1 MKKMYLFLRNLYRT
15 VKFIYKN
22 GNVKFLGFKYFLL
35 GLCNESKA
43 ILITIFPALIVY
55 FLEKSQIKIGYIII
69 LIYSLSMFI
78 LGILIEYFQVIVE
91 VSNIDRYNKLKLFL
105 NQKTMRLK
113 YEDFI
118 SYNRYLN
125 FEKAVDGIYE
135 ANDVDFYL
143 ISTVIPKTITILLL
157 SYVFIQLNVFLYFF
171 VLFTIFIVFIFE
183 KKIENNNYKYEKLKT
198 DSKRKINYLESLMF
212 NLSSF
217 KEIQLYAM
225 NKFLSTEYKESYS
238 KIIKINHNKSIKE
251 LIIDVFTTII
261 GIIRSIL
268 IYVVAVLNYNVTIY
282 SIAAFTIYVNAVKQ
296 LTYTLYQLISIT
308 KSIYS
313 VSLYYD
319 DYKKYLELEE
329 NPRLTKEMTL
339 SNTMNRI
346 VFSNVSFKYPNSNK
360 YALKNISF
368 EVKSNEKITIV
379 GDNGAGKSTIINLL
393 LGFYE
398 PTEGDIFINGINIKE
413 LNYINVSKEIMSVF
427 QEITLLPYSVKEN
440 ISFEIND
447 DKEKVERTL
456 EKVGLL
462 NKVRELK
469 NGANT
474 YYTKLFSDEGVEFSG
489 GELQRLAIARAI
501 YKEGS
506 CAILDEPTSS
516 LDPIKEYEIF
526 KIVNDL
532 LIKEKCIFI
541 SHRMSSSKF
550 SDKII
555 VLEKGEIEEMGTHEE
570 LIRNKKLY
578 YEMFT
583 RQASYYES

>member
-1 MKKMYLFLRNLYRT
+1 MKKMFMFLRNLYRT

-22 GNVKFLGFKYFLL
+22 GNVKLLGLKYFLL
-35 GLCNESKA
+35 GLCNEAKT

-55 FLEKSQIKIGYIII
+55 FLEKSQINVGYIVI
-69 LIYSLSMFI
+69 LIYSLLMFI
-78 LGILIEYFQVIVE
+78 LGLLIEYFQVIVE

-113 YEDFI
+113 YDDFI

-157 SYVFIQLNVFLYFF
+157 SYIFIQLNVFLYFF

-212 NLSSF
+212 NLSNF
-217 KEIQLYAM
+217 KEIKLYAM
-225 NKFLSTEYKESYS
+225 NKFLSREYEESYS
-238 KIIKINHNKSIKE
+238 KIIKINHKKNIKE
-251 LIIDVFTTII
+251 FAIDSFTTII
-261 GIIRSIL
+261 GIIRTIV
-268 IYVVAVLNYNVTIY
+268 IYVVAILNYNVTIY

-313 VSLYYD
+313 VSLYYE

-329 NPRLTKEMTL
+329 NPRLTKETNL
-339 SNTMNRI
+339 SNTINSI
-346 VFSNVSFKYPNSNK
+346 VFSNVSFRYPNSNN

-368 EVKSNEKITIV
+368 EIKSNEKITIV

-393 LGFYE
+393 LGLYE
-398 PTEGDIFINGINIKE
+398 PTEGDIFINGINIRE
-413 LNYINVSKEIMSVF
+413 LNYSNVSKEFMSVF
-427 QEITLLPYSVKEN
+427 QEISLLPYSIKEN
-440 ISFEIND
+440 ISFKIND
-447 DKEKVERTL
+447 DQVEVESSL

-462 NKVRELK
+462 NIVKELK
-469 NGANT
+469 NGENT
-474 YYTKLFSDEGVEFSG
+474 YYTKLFSDDGVEFSG
-489 GELQRLAIARAI
+489 GELQRFAIARAI
-501 YKEGS
+501 YKNGS

-532 LIKEKCIFI
+532 LAKEICIFI

-555 VLEKGEIEEMGTHEE
+555 VLEKGKIVEIGKHEE
-570 LIRNKKLY
+570 LVRNKKLY

-583 RQASYYES
+583 RQASYYEP